1 MTELRCGRLA
11 LGRRTRPTC
20 GARAY
25 LKVRSEWRQAR
36 GGGHPPAVRS
46 GRDEPGTASTRRGA
60 RLRAV
65 ACTGGPFHCAA
76 WSTAHTGHAAA
87 AAGRSIVGA
96 DDGRESV
103 HSTTQSAAAV
113 CRSTRPPWDIH
124 ASSTGVVGVG
134 IVSNCM
140 AAPPVVGVMSA
151 MLAVQAVA
159 VIVRAASNATPRRWR
174 TLSGSRSRSAGTARH
189 SRSGARRAAPG

>member
-36 GGGHPPAVRS
+36 GEVTRLPSDPGAMSRALLVRD
-46 GRDEPGTASTRRGA
+46 GVRVFEPS
-60 RLRAV
+60 RAPV
-65 ACTGGPFHCAA
+65 GPFHCAG

-134 IVSNCM
+134 IISNCM

-159 VIVRAASNATPRRWR
+159 VIVRAASNAAPRRWR